1 MRLNCIGIAMAGLL
15 LTGCAA
21 SPSKIKPSYIS
32 QMPYKALSCE
42 ELAAERERV
51 ADALWKA
58 CKTQR
63 GARTADTIGV
73 VLLTFPI
80 GSVCGANVA
89 ADIRR
94 LKGEMIAL
102 EAVAKEKDCN
112 LPEIE
117 DPVKHKR

>member
-1 MRLNCIGIAMAGLL
+1 MRICLAIAICSILC
-15 LTGCAA
+15 GCAA
-21 SPSKIKPSYIS
+21 SPSKIKPAYVS
-32 QMPYKALSCE
+32 QTPYKALSCE

-94 LKGEMIAL
+94 LKGELIAL
-102 EAVAKEKDCN
+102 EAVAAEKGCN
-112 LPEIE
+112 LPEIQ
-117 DPVKHKR
+117 DPVRRKK